1 VVGSERVGLSESI
14 GGVLLDCVYMGG
26 ARNEFEAM
34 SRCLD
39 SRFRDVK
46 RDGPWKWWKCLGRY
60 AGLGTALLVHAL
72 AVC

>member
-1 VVGSERVGLSESI
+1 VVGNERVGLSESI
-14 GGVLLDCVYMGG
+14 GGVLLDFVYMGG
-26 ARNEFEAM
+26 ARNGFEAM

-39 SRFRDVK
+39 SRFRGVK
-46 RDGPWKWWKCLGRY
+46 RDGPWKRWTCLGRY